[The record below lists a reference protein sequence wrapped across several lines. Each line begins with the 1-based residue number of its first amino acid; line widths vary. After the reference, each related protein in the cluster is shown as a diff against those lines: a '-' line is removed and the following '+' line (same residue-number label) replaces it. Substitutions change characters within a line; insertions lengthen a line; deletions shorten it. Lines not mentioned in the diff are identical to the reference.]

1 METIKMYGNKL
12 TNEERETLLNYD
24 SIDKVWV
31 MDSCVPKHF
40 RKALKQGWTPIK
52 EYVYDDG
59 TVFGMMLTAPERAIT
74 IRTTEKKK
82 LSEKQMAILCSE
94 DE

>member
-1 METIKMYGNKL
+1 METIKMIGNKL

-24 SIDKVWV
+24 SVEKVWV
-31 MDSCVPKHF
+31 MDSFVAKHF

-52 EYVYDDG
+52 QYVYEDG
-59 TVFGMMLTAPERAIT
+59 TVFGMTLTAPERAVT
-74 IRTTEKKK
+74 IRNAVKKAMSK
-82 LSEKQMAILCSE
+82 KQLNNLKAD

>member
-1 METIKMYGNKL
+1 MMETIKMCGNKL

-24 SIDKVWV
+24 NIEKVWV
-31 MDSCVPKHF
+31 MDSFVPKHF

-59 TVFGMMLTAPERAIT
+59 TVFGMTLIAPERAIS
-74 IRTTEKKK
+74 IRNTE
-82 LSEKQMAILCSE
+82 SG
-94 DE
+94 D